1 MLQVFIRNIIRTSRL
16 NLRRQWR
23 HICCKILCSGDRA
36 ESYQLYSNR
45 SANEQINTRREII
58 VKPTSVSKVA
68 MIVAGCLSI
77 GAYVMA
83 QGHGGG
89 MGHGPSGGFGP
100 GGPGGFGPGGPNQ
113 YGPTNNPGLSHMSD
127 QGLQSSQFGRDTAQ
141 SAIDQHRP
149 SSGASPTATATRT
162 RKARNRRSPTTSA
175 SISPKPTPRG
185 HHYGWE
191 RGRYNPHRTSSA
203 SPTVSPSTSTTST
216 NTQTGSAPSVSPSIS
231 PPYGPTNN
239 PGLSHMSDQGL
250 QSSEFG
256 RTSAQDAINAHRPGA
271 SHSPSISASP

>member
-1 MLQVFIRNIIRTSRL
+1 
-16 NLRRQWR
+16 
-23 HICCKILCSGDRA
+23 
-36 ESYQLYSNR
+36 
-45 SANEQINTRREII
+45 
-58 VKPTSVSKVA
+58 VKATTASKVA
-68 MIVAGCLSI
+68 MLIAGCLSV

-83 QGHGGG
+83 QGHGGGG

-127 QGLQSSQFGRDTAQ
+127 QGLQSSQFGRNRAQ

-149 SSGASPTATATRT
+149 GSSASPTATATRT
-162 RKARNRRSPTTSA
+162 RKATQRRSATAHA
-175 SISPKPTPRG
+175 SVSPKPTPRG

-203 SPTVSPSTSTTST
+203 SPTATAGTDTSTQTSV
-216 NTQTGSAPSVSPSIS
+216 SAPSVSPSIS

-256 RTSAQDAINAHRPGA
+256 RTTAQDAINTHRPGA
-271 SHSPSISASP
+271 SPTPSVSASP